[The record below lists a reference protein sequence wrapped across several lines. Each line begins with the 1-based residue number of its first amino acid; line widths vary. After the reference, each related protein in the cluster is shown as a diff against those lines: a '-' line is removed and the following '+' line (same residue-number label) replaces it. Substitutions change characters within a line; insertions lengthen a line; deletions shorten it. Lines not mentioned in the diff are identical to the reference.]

1 MGVNTAAVILAN
13 NHPSGISEPSH
24 AGKVMRVQIK
34 KGLGIVDMRTLAHFT
49 SWVTRLCTVLYVS
62 QLA

>member
-1 MGVNTAAVILAN
+1 MILAN

-34 KGLGIVDMRTLAHFT
+34 KD
-49 SWVTRLCTVLYVS
+49 WE
-62 QLA
+62 

>member
-24 AGKVMRVQIK
+24 AG
-34 KGLGIVDMRTLAHFT
+34 
-49 SWVTRLCTVLYVS
+49 
-62 QLA
+62 

>member
-1 MGVNTAAVILAN
+1 MILAN

-34 KGLGIVDMRTLAHFT
+34 KRIGNSRHAYIGSLYFGGE
-49 SWVTRLCTVLYVS
+49 STVSLR
-62 QLA
+62 